1 MGKIDVFLSHNS
13 ADKAPVKAIAEKLR
27 AEGLRPWL
35 DEWEL
40 RPGLP
45 WQPNIEAALESSAA
59 VAVFVGPDG
68 FGPWERLEM
77 RAALSLQV
85 EKGNPVIPVALPGMP
100 EEVKLPLFLAEM
112 TWVSFFE
119 GVHDPAALSRLV
131 WGITGQRPEPEPRP
145 VPPVPPKTT
154 AVDLAVK
161 HLAASLRDSHV
172 TYFVGRSVYA
182 SEPCFPPNNT
192 SLTRELLQELGVIK
206 SGYEHLLPTLDVAST
221 CYALKNGDKEL
232 ENKAADIIVS
242 RSLEIPP
249 AYQNLASLLKLVK
262 PQAQTEPESPRRRI
276 RGGKRAYQLIVTTN
290 LDVLLERA
298 FVAAGLSFSRI
309 VQLRMR
315 ELGTASAS
323 GASATGA
330 TTESVGGRATVQ
342 VNEYHVI
349 EKLPRNRVLVQR
361 DGEPQELSLTDVD
374 ALDEWIEGA
383 GKRVVG
389 AEAALFSNLR
399 QPILYKH
406 HGSQDIVAS
415 CVLSTAQCMEFV
427 RSCSRPGFIPADVER
442 AIAATPALFLGY
454 HPLDA
459 DLWLLHHALLG
470 HLFQATNERRFALCE
485 RPRAGSGNCFWDVE
499 DYLWD
504 SLVESMDLRMR
515 IKLLEREPASFLEAL
530 RSRVTDSGDTQ

>member
-1 MGKIDVFLSHNS
+1 
-13 ADKAPVKAIAEKLR
+13 
-27 AEGLRPWL
+27 
-35 DEWEL
+35 
-40 RPGLP
+40 
-45 WQPNIEAALESSAA
+45 
-59 VAVFVGPDG
+59 
-68 FGPWERLEM
+68 M

-100 EEVKLPLFLAEM
+100 DVKLPLFLAEM
-112 TWVSFFE
+112 TWVSFFQ

-131 WGITGQRPEPEPRP
+131 WGITGKRPETGTPPEPP
-145 VPPVPPKTT
+145 GGPEVPP
-154 AVDLAVK
+154 ADLAVK
-161 HLAASLRDSHV
+161 HLAASSRDSHV

-182 SEPCFPPNNT
+182 SEPRFPPNNT
-192 SLTRELLQELGVIK
+192 SLTRELLQDLGLIK
-206 SGYEHLLPTLDVAST
+206 SGYDHFLPTLDVAST
-221 CYALKNGDKEL
+221 CYALKNGDNEL
-232 ENKAADIIVS
+232 ENKAADIIIS

-249 AYQNLASLLKLVK
+249 AYEKLANLLKLVK
-262 PQAQTEPESPRRRI
+262 PQAQTESESPRRRI
-276 RGGKRAYQLIVTTN
+276 RGGKRAHQLIVTTN

-309 VQLRMR
+309 VQLRMG
-315 ELGTASAS
+315 EPGTASAS
-323 GASATGA
+323 GAPAAGT

-349 EKLPRNRVLVQR
+349 EQRSGNRVLVQR
-361 DGEPQELSLTDVD
+361 DGGPQELSLADVD

-383 GKRVVG
+383 SKRVVG

-399 QPILYKH
+399 QPVLYKH

-415 CVLSTAQCMEFV
+415 CVLSTPQCMEFV

-454 HPLDA
+454 HPLDL

-470 HLFQATNERRFALCE
+470 HLFQATNERRIALCE

-499 DYLWD
+499 NYLWD
-504 SLVESMDLRMR
+504 SLVEAMDLRMR
-515 IKLLEREPASFLEAL
+515 IKLLEREPASFLDAL
-530 RSRVTDSGDTQ
+530 GSQVADSGDTQ